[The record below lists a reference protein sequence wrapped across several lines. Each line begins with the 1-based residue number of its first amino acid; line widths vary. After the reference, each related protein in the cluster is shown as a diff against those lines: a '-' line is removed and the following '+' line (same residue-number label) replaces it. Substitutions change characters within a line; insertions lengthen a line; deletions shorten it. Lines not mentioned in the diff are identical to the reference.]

1 MKTTIEIRSTRKGG
15 EKKTR
20 FPLVKNKR
28 IIKKKRRRKRRKE
41 RERRIKASLK
51 YEEKF
56 WMRSNLSCSELQ
68 IRDEF
73 SDKTAE

>member
-28 IIKKKRRRKRRKE
+28 IIKKKKKEEEKRE
-41 RERRIKASLK
+41 RE
-51 YEEKF
+51 E
-56 WMRSNLSCSELQ
+56 
-68 IRDEF
+68 
-73 SDKTAE
+73 